1 MDQGDPTLRW
11 GYDPIGNESRS
22 RPARRLVAFCWSD
35 RRLGCPR
42 PGSRELQVLARLE
55 AAESYKEIAIE
66 LSVSE
71 TLVHKLVHRIFLRLC
86 AHNRTEALA
95 RWWAC
100 CACPNADW
108 RAACRVVGAPRQRT
122 HASPAKAPCQGHR
135 LTRLGCAAVR
145 EYVASGRGGDN

>member
-1 MDQGDPTLRW
+1 MDHGEPTPRW
-11 GYDPIGNESRS
+11 GYDPIGDESHS
-22 RPARRLVAFCWSD
+22 RPARRLVVFCCSD

-42 PGSRELQVLARLE
+42 LGSRELQVLARLE
-55 AAESYKEIAIE
+55 AAKAYKEIAIG

-71 TLVHKLVHRIFLRLC
+71 SLVHKLVHRVFLRLC

-108 RAACRVVGAPRQRT
+108 RAACRAVSAPGSETTRVQPRRPARDA
-122 HASPAKAPCQGHR
+122 ASQDQ
-135 LTRLGCAAVR
+135 AVR
-145 EYVASGRGGDN
+145 P

>member
-42 PGSRELQVLARLE
+42 LGSRELQVLARLE
-55 AAESYKEIAIE
+55 AAKAYKDIAIE

-71 TLVHKLVHRIFLRLC
+71 TLVHKLVHRVFLRLC
-86 AHNRTEALA
+86 ARNRTEALA
-95 RWWAC
+95 HWWAC
-100 CACPNADW
+100 SACPNADW
-108 RAACRVVGAPRQRT
+108 SAACRAVSALGSETTRVQPRRPARDA
-122 HASPAKAPCQGHR
+122 ASQDQ
-135 LTRLGCAAVR
+135 AVR
-145 EYVASGRGGDN
+145 P